1 MSSNRAKL
9 QELKDVEDDESGV
22 LGLLREQASHV
33 VSMMKDVLVR
43 LEGYPEELWAMY
55 GTVEA
60 YEGGLAEDTNST
72 ALLELYSQLLVH
84 VQAFLNA
91 TATEPTE

>member
-1 MSSNRAKL
+1 MG
-9 QELKDVEDDESGV
+9 DVN
-22 LGLLREQASHV
+22 AAV
-33 VSMMKDVLVR
+33 VAHEWMNDFVAHEWMNDCCCYR
-43 LEGYPEELWAMY
+43 Y